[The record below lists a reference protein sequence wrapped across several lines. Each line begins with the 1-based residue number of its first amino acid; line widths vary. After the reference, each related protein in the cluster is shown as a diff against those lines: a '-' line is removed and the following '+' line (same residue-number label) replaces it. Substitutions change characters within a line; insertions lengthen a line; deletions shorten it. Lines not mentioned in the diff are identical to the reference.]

1 MINLFLADSIL
12 IIHLLF
18 IVFVVFGGLL
28 VFYRKWVVWLHCP
41 AFLWGALIEF
51 SGWVCPLTPL
61 ENHFRRLAGQG
72 GYDNGFIHTYLLK
85 IIYPDGL
92 TPGIQIFLG
101 FGVLLINLFVYLF
114 VYGGYLKK
122 KRGQA

>member
-1 MINLFLADSIL
+1 MIYLFLANSIL
-12 IIHLLF
+12 TIHLLF

-28 VFYRKWVVWLHCP
+28 VFYLRWIVWLHIP

-51 SGWVCPLTPL
+51 SGWICPLTPL

-72 GYDNGFIHTYLLK
+72 GYDSGFIHNYLLK

-92 TPGIQIFLG
+92 TPQIPIFLG
-101 FGVLLINLFVYLF
+101 FGVLIINLFVYGI
-114 VYGGYLKK
+114 YIKK
-122 KRGQA
+122 KRVGGL

>member
-1 MINLFLADSIL
+1 MTYLFLANSIL
-12 IIHLLF
+12 TIHLLF

-28 VFYRKWVVWLHCP
+28 VFYLRWIVWLHIP

-51 SGWVCPLTPL
+51 SGWICPLTPL

-72 GYDNGFIHTYLLK
+72 GYDSGFIHNYLLK

-92 TPGIQIFLG
+92 TPQIQIFLG
-101 FGVLLINLFVYLF
+101 FGILIINLFVYG
-114 VYGGYLKK
+114 VYIKK
-122 KRGQA
+122 KRDGR

>member
-1 MINLFLADSIL
+1 MIYLFLANYIL
-12 IIHLLF
+12 TLHLLF

-28 VFYRKWVVWLHCP
+28 VFYLRWMVWLHIP

-51 SGWVCPLTPL
+51 SGWICPLTPL

-72 GYDNGFIHTYLLK
+72 GYDSGFIQNYLLK

-92 TPGIQIFLG
+92 TPQIQIFLG
-101 FGVLLINLFVYLF
+101 FGVLIINLFVYGI
-114 VYGGYLKK
+114 YIKK
-122 KRGQA
+122 KRVGR